1 MMVVFPPLE
10 NDEYFAAEF
19 DEETLTNQ
27 EEQTAQGLQGTQSLP
42 S

>member
-19 DEETLTNQ
+19 DEETGDSVEIEVKL
-27 EEQTAQGLQGTQSLP
+27 LL
-42 S
+42 